1 MSNFEGQD
9 GALIL
14 GGLLVGTPLVNGA
27 LIENDLIMDIDAV
40 SLTGV
45 VLTGDTFTLDG
56 EAGSP
61 THTVTGGPY
70 VAAANAIA
78 NITFTTGIAAGGV
91 SNDAGVNFTANSV
104 AEIRQWAMNAALE
117 VIDDTVKGDLHR
129 TFKGGLAVY
138 SGSATAWLD
147 YLDTE
152 QASLI
157 DEIAND
163 PPDGTIAGLMFQI
176 ASGKTFYGA
185 AELSSFSTESPEGS
199 AVVPVTFEFQGTGQV
214 LPDWTP

>member
-1 MSNFEGQD
+1 MSNSRGQD
-9 GALIL
+9 GGLIL
-14 GGLLVGTPLVNGA
+14 GGLLVGSPLVAGA
-27 LIENDLIMDIDAV
+27 LIENDVVMSIDAV

-45 VLTGDTFTLDG
+45 VIIGDTFTLAG

-61 THTVTGGPY
+61 THTVTGGPVY

-78 NITFTTGIAAGGV
+78 SITFSTGVAAGGV
-91 SNDAGVNFTANSV
+91 ANNAAVTFASNSV
-104 AEIRQWAMNAALE
+104 AEIRTWELASELE
-117 VIDDTVKGDLHR
+117 MIDDTVKGDTHR
-129 TFKGGLAVY
+129 TFKGGLAKWN
-138 SGSATAWLD
+138 GTATALLD

-176 ASGKTFYGA
+176 ASGKTWYGA
-185 AELSSFSTESPEGS
+185 GELSNFRAESPEGT
-199 AVVPVTFEFQGTGQV
+199 ALVPVSFDFQGSGQV
-214 LPDWTP
+214 LPDWT

>member
-1 MSNFEGQD
+1 MSTTRGQD
-9 GALIL
+9 GGLIL
-14 GGLLVGTPLVNGA
+14 GGLLVGSPLVNGA
-27 LIENDLIMDIDAV
+27 LLENDTTMDIDAV

-45 VLTGDTFTLDG
+45 VIVGDTFTLAG

-61 THTVTGGPY
+61 THTVTGGPFY

-78 NITFTTGIAAGGV
+78 SITFSTAIAAGGV
-91 SNDAGVNFTANSV
+91 ANDAAVSFTSNSV
-104 AEIRQWAMNAALE
+104 AEITAWSITAGLE
-117 VIDDTVKGDLHR
+117 MIDDTVKEDTHR
-129 TFKGGLAVY
+129 TFKGGLAIW
-138 SGSATAWLD
+138 SGTATAWLD

-176 ASGKTFYGA
+176 SSGKTWYGA
-185 AELSSFSTESPEGS
+185 AELSNFSTESPEGS
-199 AVVPVTFEFQGTGQV
+199 ALQAVSFDFQGSGQV
-214 LPDWTP
+214 LPDWT